1 MIESHSSPEIKTARL
16 LHRFHKKKERKAQIE
31 KRLSETSR
39 TWDQRFYDTL
49 TKRLHVVTAMKEV
62 LYSEIIK
69 YSPQR

>member
-1 MIESHSSPEIKTARL
+1 MIESHSSPEIKTASL
-16 LHRFHKKKERKAQIE
+16 LHRFHKKKERKEQIE

-39 TWDQRFYDTL
+39 AWDQRFYDTL
-49 TKRLHVVTAMKEV
+49 TKRLQVVTAMKEV

>member
-1 MIESHSSPEIKTARL
+1 MIESHSSPEIKTASL

-39 TWDQRFYDTL
+39 AWDQRFYDTL
-49 TKRLHVVTAMKEV
+49 TKRLQVVTAMKEV